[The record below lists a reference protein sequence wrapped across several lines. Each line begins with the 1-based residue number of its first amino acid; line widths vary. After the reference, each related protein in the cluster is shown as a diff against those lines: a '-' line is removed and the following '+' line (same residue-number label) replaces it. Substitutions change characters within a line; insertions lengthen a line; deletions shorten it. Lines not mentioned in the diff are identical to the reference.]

1 MFVDIE
7 NFKSALAVEN
17 ILTPYKKGRL
27 SDDKKTRLPKE
38 KITPD
43 TCMEILKSTN
53 YARNIKDML
62 ECIKELPAHEQA
74 QFKDV
79 VLSTFDNREQP
90 NDILVLGK
98 KLAVASGFE
107 AELSEAQKLKDG
119 EFLHSSSNLD
129 KAFVSLKDSF
139 EDVDFSAYDKVI
151 CLSDKE
157 IQFLEGV
164 KFPKHLG
171 IPNSSDVSFA
181 SYFRRNANFLASGSD
196 FTGLQSMRFKDGAK
210 VDFSKAKN
218 LPSQLDV
225 SMCSVVYLR
234 ECDLSGVQSMRFKEG
249 AKVNLSKSK
258 NLPADIDVS
267 MCADVR
273 LLQCDLKDQPN
284 LRFKDGARVD
294 LSKAQNLTPQLDV
307 STCSELELMGC
318 DLSQHNLRFRE
329 GASVMLEKIQN
340 IPVCPDF
347 SMCQKVVLYDSDFK
361 NYSNLCFKNGAIVC
375 LEDAKN
381 LLANVDFSQ
390 CSEVTLAGCDLKN
403 QPNLCFQNGA
413 KVELREVKNLSSD
426 ADFSQCDVVK
436 LSGKILN
443 DKSQLRFKEGA
454 EVMFHWIEFHSAQ
467 LDVSMCSQIKFLFC
481 DFKDMDCLIFKN
493 REQMKASEFQ
503 RPDKWKGKLIFTDE
517 QQLLQAGKEID
528 MKKNV
533 SAKDEEGS
541 HGADEKSSAHKR
553 WGGFVGKLFG
563 KGSR

>member
-62 ECIKELPAHEQA
+62 ECIKELPPHEQA
-74 QFKDV
+74 QFKNV
-79 VLSTFDNREQP
+79 VLATFDNREQP

-98 KLAVASGFE
+98 KFAVASGFE
-107 AELSEAQKLKDG
+107 AELAEAQKLKDG
-119 EFLHSSSNLD
+119 EFLHSSSKLD
-129 KAFVSLKDSF
+129 KSLVSFKNDF
-139 EDVDFSAYDKVI
+139 ENVDFSAYEKVI
-151 CLSDKE
+151 CLSDAK

-164 KFPKHLG
+164 KFPKHLE
-171 IPNSSDVSFA
+171 IPNSSDVSF
-181 SYFRRNANFLASGSD
+181 FNEVQRVGCD
-196 FTGLQSMRFKDGAK
+196 FTGVQSVRFKDGAFVNFEMAKNLPPNIDVSMCSKVFLARCDLKEQPNLSFKDGAK
-210 VDFSKAKN
+210 VLLDGN
-218 LPSQLDV
+218 QNIPVHLDV
-225 SMCSVVYLR
+225 SMCQSVYIYNCDWKDLPRLR
-234 ECDLSGVQSMRFKEG
+234 FIDGASVLLYNVQ
-249 AKVNLSKSK
+249 NLTPDMDFSQ
-258 NLPADIDVS
+258 
-267 MCADVR
+267 CADVT
-273 LLQCDLKDQPN
+273 LAECDLKDQP
-284 LRFKDGARVD
+284 
-294 LSKAQNLTPQLDV
+294 
-307 STCSELELMGC
+307 
-318 DLSQHNLRFRE
+318 
-329 GASVMLEKIQN
+329 
-340 IPVCPDF
+340 
-347 SMCQKVVLYDSDFK
+347 
-361 NYSNLCFKNGAIVC
+361 NLCFKNGAIVC

-381 LLANVDFSQ
+381 LPANVDFSQ

-403 QPNLCFQNGA
+403 QPHLCFQNGA

-533 SAKDEEGS
+533 SAKVEDAR
-541 HGADEKSSAHKR
+541 HGADEKSSAHNRWADLSVNCLVKAADKLELAKSKFGRGEGRNCSSKR
-553 WGGFVGKLFG
+553 EFLW
-563 KGSR
+563 

>member
-27 SDDKKTRLPKE
+27 SQDKKSRLPKE
-38 KITPD
+38 PITPD
-43 TCMEILKSTN
+43 ICMEILKSTN

-62 ECIKELPAHEQA
+62 ECIKELPPHEQA

-79 VLSTFDNREQP
+79 VLACFDNREQP

-98 KLAVASGFE
+98 KLAVASCFE

-210 VDFSKAKN
+210 V
-218 LPSQLDV
+218 
-225 SMCSVVYLR
+225 
-234 ECDLSGVQSMRFKEG
+234 
-249 AKVNLSKSK
+249 
-258 NLPADIDVS
+258 
-267 MCADVR
+267 
-273 LLQCDLKDQPN
+273 
-284 LRFKDGARVD
+284 
-294 LSKAQNLTPQLDV
+294 
-307 STCSELELMGC
+307 
-318 DLSQHNLRFRE
+318 
-329 GASVMLEKIQN
+329 
-340 IPVCPDF
+340 
-347 SMCQKVVLYDSDFK
+347 
-361 NYSNLCFKNGAIVC
+361 
-375 LEDAKN
+375 
-381 LLANVDFSQ
+381 
-390 CSEVTLAGCDLKN
+390 
-403 QPNLCFQNGA
+403 
-413 KVELREVKNLSSD
+413 ELREVKNLSSD

-493 REQMKASEFQ
+493 LEQMKASEFQ

-528 MKKNV
+528 MKKKV
-533 SAKDEEGS
+533 SAKVEDAR
-541 HGADEKSSAHKR
+541 HGADEKSSAHNRWADLSVNCLVKAADKLELAKSKFGRGEGRKCSSKR
-553 WGGFVGKLFG
+553 EFLW
-563 KGSR
+563 